1 MTELHVFESPD
12 FRAVRTTEI
21 DGKPYFCGADAANAL
36 WYAKPIRAF
45 VNEDG
50 KIVCVMR
57 DVTNMVPG
65 EETLIDENG
74 NKHFEKYEAFVKL
87 PIVGRLW
94 EFYDEAQTKEAPT
107 KVESV
112 NIESTAVNDNP
123 KIHTA
128 REMKVINE
136 YKNAV
141 DENFVSYIN
150 KVKSGEY
157 AGEYAVTETNRRTAQ
172 AMRELTGLSKVGEK
186 IVANK
191 DTITHIEKRR
201 GANGKAN
208 KTMADINDIARLK
221 YVIDNSDNAYLSCET
236 TTAKRLSDGARAPKV
251 IFSKKVNGTYLV
263 VEAVSNSKSNT
274 NLIVTAYFVNNE
286 SEIGKIKKEWDMS
299 KAKSDNSQLA
309 DRRLKPLDP
318 YSSTSTIPHSTPE
331 SQEKRVE
338 NSEINVS
345 ERENEVEKLKKL
357 ESEES
362 IQADIERIDAENK
375 NLEKELENNTD
386 EPDTDESITVP
397 MTTRA
402 ARYEIDEKTAKTVR
416 DMRSMREYKAGEATR
431 ENQRDLQQF
440 RTADYLN
447 FQTGVRHNYTV

>member
-12 FRAVRTTEI
+12 FRAMRTTEI

-221 YVIDNSDNAYLSCET
+221 YVIDNFDNAYLSCET

-286 SEIGKIKKEWDMS
+286 SEIGKIKK
-299 KAKSDNSQLA
+299 NGICL
-309 DRRLKPLDP
+309 RLKV
-318 YSSTSTIPHSTPE
+318 IIHSW
-331 SQEKRVE
+331 Q
-338 NSEINVS
+338 
-345 ERENEVEKLKKL
+345 
-357 ESEES
+357 
-362 IQADIERIDAENK
+362 
-375 NLEKELENNTD
+375 TD
-386 EPDTDESITVP
+386 
-397 MTTRA
+397 
-402 ARYEIDEKTAKTVR
+402 
-416 DMRSMREYKAGEATR
+416 G
-431 ENQRDLQQF
+431 
-440 RTADYLN
+440 
-447 FQTGVRHNYTV
+447 